1 MNRAEKFYKYGV
13 RNAQGFDLVTY
24 FKMEV
29 TKGGYLSNS
38 RLAAEYYAKLV
49 AEIFELND
57 MKEDFTKLFYR
68 FHQNQWSNGKY
79 RRYNIRRFKTILGI
93 TEYRRVNKVFKSS
106 KVKVM
111 LESAGIH
118 RVGFVTFVN
127 MVCYIIYKQNYS
139 E

>member
-1 MNRAEKFYKYGV
+1 L
-13 RNAQGFDLVTY
+13 D
-24 FKMEV
+24 
-29 TKGGYLSNS
+29 LSNS
-38 RLAAEYYAKLV
+38 RFAAEYYARSV

-68 FHQNQWSNGKY
+68 FHQKQWSNGEY
-79 RRYNIRRFKTILGI
+79 LRYNIEQFKEILGI
-93 TEYRRVNKVFKSS
+93 TEYRRVKKAFKSS

-111 LESAGIH
+111 LESEEIY

-127 MVCYIIYKQNYS
+127 MVCYIIYEQNYS

>member
-1 MNRAEKFYKYGV
+1 MKRAEKFYKHGV

-29 TKGGYLSNS
+29 TKGGSLSNS
-38 RLAAEYYAKLV
+38 RFAAEYYARIV

-79 RRYNIRRFKTILGI
+79 RRYNIGRFKTILGI
-93 TEYRRVNKVFKSS
+93 TEYRRGNKVFKSS

-127 MVCYIIYKQNYS
+127 MLCYIIYKQNYS